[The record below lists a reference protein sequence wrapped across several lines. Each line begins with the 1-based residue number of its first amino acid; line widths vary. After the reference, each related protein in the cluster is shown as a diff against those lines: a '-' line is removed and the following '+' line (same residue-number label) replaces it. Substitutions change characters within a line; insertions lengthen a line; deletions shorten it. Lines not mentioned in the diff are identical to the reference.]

1 MTLCM
6 HISTTR
12 SGDLV
17 SPLHS
22 AFFFNRGVL
31 VGGGG
36 GSLKFSFL
44 SRSQGLVGAHYFEV
58 YVHMDFGER

>member
-36 GSLKFSFL
+36 VTKVFL
-44 SRSQGLVGAHYFEV
+44 LVKKPGISWGPLF
-58 YVHMDFGER
+58 

>member
-36 GSLKFSFL
+36 SLKFSFL
-44 SRSQGLVGAHYFEV
+44 SRMQGLVRAHYFEV
-58 YVHMDFGER
+58 YVHMDLGER